1 MRNIIYLSTLNEDC
15 IQQTHIIVVHILN
28 LVFVLQSMADS
39 EIFYTTVIAMQ
50 TLSEHFEL
58 MSEMHLRY

>member
-15 IQQTHIIVVHILN
+15 LQHSHIILVQILN

-39 EIFYTTVIAMQ
+39 EIFYNTVIAMQ
-50 TLSEHFEL
+50 TLSECFEL